1 MVTDGF
7 YVVIHYYQPLMES
20 FVSKVVITTY
30 QRAIA
35 AKVRKQQWWSL
46 ILSKVCLKRTSSPVF
61 FMNFSILWGRLGTS
75 AAKKTCE
82 WLLFP
87 EKCLHVQSQQNRN
100 TRKMW
105 EICPKNNNEDTR
117 TTSLTSS
124 WCFYRLLWTH
134 FTPFSL
140 FYCFCCWLW
149 TGNTDKE
156 TSQHR

>member
-100 TRKMW
+100 TRKMR
-105 EICPKNNNEDTR
+105 EICPKNNNEDTNDV
-117 TTSLTSS
+117 TDIVVVFLSFTLNSFHTFFPFLLFLLLTLN
-124 WCFYRLLWTH
+124 RH
-134 FTPFSL
+134 
-140 FYCFCCWLW
+140 
-149 TGNTDKE
+149 
-156 TSQHR
+156 HR